1 MLSVPSDAP
10 PPTHQDPFVREAL
23 QLPIPRRIKDH
34 RQGLVWRLHIPQL
47 HLILPMGRE
56 TLSVDRL
63 QRPQVLGPG
72 ISGRAAPS
80 SGACSAFGGG
90 GLGLP
95 LSVTGVENTGSGW
108 LQRQAEYCQCL
119 IHMPPAE
126 HAPTLIA
133 SKLGHGGSSAE
144 EPEAEMSPQSS

>member
-1 MLSVPSDAP
+1 
-10 PPTHQDPFVREAL
+10 
-23 QLPIPRRIKDH
+23 
-34 RQGLVWRLHIPQL
+34 
-47 HLILPMGRE
+47 MGRE

-72 ISGRAAPS
+72 LSGRAAPS
-80 SGACSAFGGG
+80 SGAFSALGGG
-90 GLGLP
+90 GSQQREGTWVAFECHR
-95 LSVTGVENTGSGW
+95 STGEYRFRVATETGVVLPVFDE
-108 LQRQAEYCQCL
+108 
-119 IHMPPAE
+119 PPTE